1 MPTMPRTSSVS
12 SGDGLNNGLPCR
24 VRVVISTMALDVN
37 YIHPTL
43 GRCNCR
49 SATMACSGTKRRDR
63 GIPDYRQG
71 TSDVASSADQPGRAA
86 IKTPPCGE
94 VPESCSMHAQTAPS
108 IRWDGAERGPIGQRR
123 RAIGPDPGRSSA
135 TRRFKTARCSA
146 MAEPGADLRFS
157 HSASNSVS
165 VARLDSRRAG
175 ALNGNGGGKA
185 QRGNM
190 SDSSRAR
197 SRRRAAPVRK
207 ASTKAR

>member
-1 MPTMPRTSSVS
+1 MLPRPRTSRAEPRLKRRPAGKFQSPVRCMHKLPRQFDGMAQNAAPSDNADEQLVPTPVDLRCPWCGARVFHGWCLGWCWALPTMPRTSSVS

-63 GIPDYRQG
+63 GIPAYRQG

-94 VPESCSMHAQTAPS
+94 VPESCSMHAQ
-108 IRWDGAERGPIGQRR
+108 
-123 RAIGPDPGRSSA
+123 
-135 TRRFKTARCSA
+135 
-146 MAEPGADLRFS
+146 
-157 HSASNSVS
+157 
-165 VARLDSRRAG
+165 
-175 ALNGNGGGKA
+175 
-185 QRGNM
+185 
-190 SDSSRAR
+190 
-197 SRRRAAPVRK
+197 
-207 ASTKAR
+207 